1 MNDVHDPYA
10 ALRMRDYR
18 RLLAASVLASLGRE
32 MQSVAIGWELYERT
46 NSALALGYV
55 GLVQFLPVLF
65 LSLPAGH
72 VVDRSS
78 RKGVLGAAQALNTV
92 CSVGLAAISA
102 WQAPVP
108 LVYLCLLGTGIG
120 QAFSFP
126 ARWALLPLVVPEAA
140 LTNAVTWNSSGWQVA
155 AMAGPAL
162 GGIVIALTGG
172 AVTAYLLTAASGL
185 LVLWLVFSLRPRE
198 IVKPREKLSLASL
211 LAGVQFVRRTPLI
224 MAAITLDLF
233 AVLFGGATALL
244 PIYARDILHIGPTG
258 LGWLRAAPSIGAF
271 MMAIGLAHRPPM
283 RQAGRALLWAVTGF
297 GAATIVFGVSN
308 RPWLS
313 FLMLGATGALDN
325 ISIVVRG
332 TLVQVLTP
340 DQMRGR
346 VSAVNAIFI
355 VSSNELG
362 AFESGL
368 VAAWLGTMTSVVLG
382 GVGTILVVVAVVAR
396 WPQLLSLGALN
407 ALRPVKMA
415 EGRQDP

>member
-162 GGIVIALTGG
+162 G
-172 AVTAYLLTAASGL
+172 
-185 LVLWLVFSLRPRE
+185 
-198 IVKPREKLSLASL
+198 
-211 LAGVQFVRRTPLI
+211 
-224 MAAITLDLF
+224 
-233 AVLFGGATALL
+233 
-244 PIYARDILHIGPTG
+244 
-258 LGWLRAAPSIGAF
+258 
-271 MMAIGLAHRPPM
+271 
-283 RQAGRALLWAVTGF
+283 
-297 GAATIVFGVSN
+297 
-308 RPWLS
+308 
-313 FLMLGATGALDN
+313 
-325 ISIVVRG
+325 
-332 TLVQVLTP
+332 
-340 DQMRGR
+340 
-346 VSAVNAIFI
+346 
-355 VSSNELG
+355 
-362 AFESGL
+362 
-368 VAAWLGTMTSVVLG
+368 
-382 GVGTILVVVAVVAR
+382 
-396 WPQLLSLGALN
+396 
-407 ALRPVKMA
+407 
-415 EGRQDP
+415 